1 MAANLTRLNVAL
13 TLTTGAF
20 SRSTAAALKSA
31 QSFGAGL
38 SKSLLSPINAVATAL
53 SGAALTAGVARA
65 TERIDALAKASDRLG
80 VTTQALAGMR
90 LAASDAG
97 VQAEQLEQAMGKVVV
112 KVEQAAAGN
121 VQAAAAFRTLNLSVS
136 ELAGMSA
143 DRQFAAISD
152 AIRGMESPAQR
163 TAAAVALLGDEG
175 GKMMNAL
182 TIGSDGLRK
191 AGEEASK
198 LGLAVSRVDAAKVEE
213 ARQAFDRIG
222 LVIEGVFNTAAVK
235 LAPIITVISGELVKA
250 SVQTNAFGTVMDT
263 VLKAGVNVAGFL
275 ANAWAGLTLVFKT
288 LKVGVYQVGGGFVT
302 MANAAVA
309 DAQRIGLFFGRAWD
323 AIKASAHALWAA
335 LKTGWSGAK
344 IPIYDFVQYTGT
356 QLASLLR
363 MASDAVMRFDIAT
376 GTAMLEAANTI
387 QVSVGAMGA
396 TARKELDQNL
406 AQVRDATT
414 QAGTAFGQLFA
425 AYEVTGSKAL
435 QDIGAS
441 MQATIQAESDA
452 IDAILNSS
460 TPWQQLEDRLA
471 YEQAAAQSRAQA
483 RADEVEG
490 HKAVAAA
497 TQVIRDE
504 EVHGWMAYYQWKQGE
519 REKDWNYNTR
529 IMQQSLSQTSGFFGN
544 LSALQQSHNKRAK
557 AIGEAAAKAKI
568 VTDTASA
575 AMAAYAS
582 LAGIPIVGPGLGAA
596 AAAAAIAAGAVQLG
610 NVGKDNMGGGGTSN
624 MGGPGSS
631 MVSAVPSQ
639 PTQTVILQGDSI
651 SSEAIVRMFQEAKE
665 KGFMIDEVRR
675 A

>member
-97 VQAEQLEQAMGKVVV
+97 VQSEQLEQAMGKVVV

-136 ELAGMSA
+136 DLAGMSA

-163 TAAAVALLGDEG
+163 TAAAVALLGEDG

-182 TIGSDGLRK
+182 TVGSDGLKK
-191 AGEEASK
+191 AGEEASR
-198 LGLAVSRVDAAKVEE
+198 LGLAVSRVDAAKIEE
-213 ARQAFDRIG
+213 ANKSFGRIQM
-222 LVIEGVFNTAAVK
+222 VMEGAFNTAAIK
-235 LAPIITVISGELVKA
+235 LAPIINLISKYLVDA
-250 SVQTNAFGTVMDT
+250 STETNAFGTVMDS
-263 VLKAGVNVAGFL
+263 VIKWGVNIVGFL
-275 ANAWAGLTLVFKT
+275 ANAWAGLTIVFKT
-288 LKVGVYQVGGGFVT
+288 LKIGVYQVGGGFVT

-309 DAQRIGLFFGRAWD
+309 DAQRIGIFFGRAWD
-323 AIKASAHALWAA
+323 FIKASAHALWAA
-335 LKTGWSGAK
+335 LKTGWAGARV
-344 IPIYDFVQYTGT
+344 PIYDFVQFTGT

-363 MASDAVMRFDIAT
+363 MASEAVMRFDVAT
-376 GTAMLEAANTI
+376 GTAMLDAANNI
-387 QVSVGAMGA
+387 QVSVGSMGA
-396 TARKELDQNL
+396 VARKELGKSLNELGEHTRHVGYTFD
-406 AQVRDATT
+406 
-414 QAGTAFGQLFA
+414 QLFA

-452 IDAILNSS
+452 IAAILDSS

-471 YEQAAAQSRAQA
+471 YEQAAAQSRAEA
-483 RADEVEG
+483 RAAEVEG
-490 HKAVAAA
+490 QKAVAAA
-497 TQVIRDE
+497 TKVIRDE
-504 EVHGWMAYYQWKQGE
+504 EVHGWMAYYQWKQAEG
-519 REKDWNYNTR
+519 EKDWHYNTR
-529 IMQQSLSQTSGFFGN
+529 IMQQSLGQTSNFFGN

-631 MVSAVPSQ
+631 LVSAAPAQ

>member
-31 QSFGAGL
+31 QSFGAEL
-38 SKSLLSPINAVATAL
+38 SKSLLTPMNAVATAL

-163 TAAAVALLGDEG
+163 TAAAVALLGEEG

-191 AGEEASK
+191 AGEEASR

-263 VLKAGVNVAGFL
+263 VLKASVNVAGLL
-275 ANAWAGLTLVFKT
+275 ANSWAGLTLVFKT

-344 IPIYDFVQYTGT
+344 IPVYDYIQFTGT

-406 AQVRDATT
+406 AQVRDATA

-452 IDAILNSS
+452 IDAIINSS

-471 YEQAAAQSRAQA
+471 YEQAAAQSRAEA
-483 RADEVEG
+483 RAAEI
-490 HKAVAAA
+490 AAA
-497 TQVIRDE
+497 QEHSRQTIEIEDQKLQYLRFGSNE
-504 EVHGWMAYYQWKQGE
+504 H
-519 REKDWNYNTR
+519 YNWLNSSGAANSR
-529 IMQQSLSQTSGFFGN
+529 QALSQTSNFFGN

-596 AAAAAIAAGAVQLG
+596 AAAAAIAAGAVQLS
-610 NVGKDNMGGGGTSN
+610 NVGKDNMGGGGGGTSN

-631 MVSAVPSQ
+631 MVSAAPAQ

-651 SSEAIVRMFQEAKE
+651 SSESLVRMFREAKE
-665 KGFMIDEVRR
+665 KGFVIDEVRR

>member
-38 SKSLLSPINAVATAL
+38 SKSLLSPIGAITTAF

-121 VQAAAAFRTLNLSVS
+121 VQAAAAFRTLGLSVT

-175 GKMMNAL
+175 AKMMNAL

-191 AGEEASK
+191 AGEEASR

-250 SVQTNAFGTVMDT
+250 SVETNAFGTVMDT

-396 TARKELDQNL
+396 VARKELDQNL
-406 AQVRDATT
+406 AQVKTATAD
-414 QAGTAFGQLFA
+414 AGTAFGQLFA
-425 AYEVTGSKAL
+425 AYEVTGSKSL
-435 QDIGAS
+435 QKIGAS
-441 MQATIQAESDA
+441 IQATIQAESDA
-452 IDAILNSS
+452 IDAIINSS
-460 TPWQQLEDRLA
+460 TPWEQLEARLTF
-471 YEQAAAQSRAQA
+471 EKAAAQKRAEA
-483 RADEVEG
+483 RAAEV
-490 HKAVAAA
+490 VAAQEHSRQ
-497 TQVIRDE
+497 TIEIEDE
-504 EVHGWMAYYQWKQGE
+504 KLKYLRFGWYE
-519 REKDWNYNTR
+519 HYNWLNSSGAANSR
-529 IMQQSLSQTSGFFGN
+529 QALSQTSNFFGN

-631 MVSAVPSQ
+631 MVSAAPAQ

-651 SSEAIVRMFQEAKE
+651 SSEAIVRMFQEARE
-665 KGFMIDEVRR
+665 KGFVIDEVRR